1 MIPEFPMKQVE
12 EKRIVLCA
20 DDFGMNQA
28 INDGIVALA
37 GQGRLSATTCLVGGP
52 AFRSGAPA
60 LLASGLRSGL
70 HLNFTES
77 MGQAGLYM
85 PVSSL
90 IRLSLLRQ
98 LDAQQLRRQ
107 IDQQLDQYEDAMGQA
122 PAFVD
127 GHQHVH
133 QFAQIRTELVQALN
147 RRYPQRKPRL
157 RYTWPASLVGTPMA
171 QRLKAHIIGA
181 LGARPFAAL
190 ARQQSYPMN
199 RAFLGVYDFTGGR
212 QGYAALLQAWLRTAQ
227 DGDMV
232 MCHPAARA
240 QADDSLGAQR
250 YAEFQVLGSPELANW
265 LAAYGVRL

>member
-1 MIPEFPMKQVE
+1 MKQVK
-12 EKRIVLCA
+12 EKHIVLCA

-28 INDGIVALA
+28 VNDGIVALA

-85 PVSSL
+85 PVSYL
-90 IRLSLLRQ
+90 IRHSMLRQ
-98 LDAQQLRRQ
+98 LDVHQLRAQ
-107 IDQQLDQYEDAMGQA
+107 IDTQLDQYEDAMGQA

-133 QFAQIRTELVQALN
+133 QFAQIRTELLHALD
-147 RRYPQRKPRL
+147 RRYPQHKPRL
-157 RYTWPASLVGTPMA
+157 RYTWPARLTGTPIA

-190 ARQQSYPMN
+190 ARQQGYPMN
-199 RAFLGVYDFTGGR
+199 RAFLGVYDFAGGP
-212 QGYAALLQAWLRTAQ
+212 QGYAVLLQAWLQTVQ

-232 MCHPAARA
+232 MCHPAARV
-240 QADDSLGAQR
+240 QANDSLGAQR
-250 YAEFQVLGSPELANW
+250 YAEFQVLGSPDLGDW
-265 LAAYGVRL
+265 LSAYGVRL

>member
-1 MIPEFPMKQVE
+1 MKQVE

-28 INDGIVALA
+28 VNDGIVALA
-37 GQGRLSATTCLVGGP
+37 EQGRLSVTTCLVGGP
-52 AFRSGAPA
+52 VFRSGAPA

-98 LDAQQLRRQ
+98 LDVQQLRTQ
-107 IDQQLDQYEDAMGQA
+107 IDRQLDQYEDAMGQA

-133 QFAQIRTELVQALN
+133 QFAQIRTELVHALN
-147 RRYPQRKPRL
+147 RRYSQHKPRL
-157 RYTWPASLVGTPMA
+157 RYTWPASLAGTPM
-171 QRLKAHIIGA
+171 QQQLKAYIIGA

-190 ARQQSYPMN
+190 ARQQGYLMN
-199 RAFLGVYDFTGGR
+199 RAFLGVYDFSGGR
-212 QGYAALLQAWLRTAQ
+212 QGYAALVHAWLQTAQ
-227 DGDMV
+227 DGDMI
-232 MCHPAARA
+232 MCHPAASV
-240 QADDSLGAQR
+240 QANDSLGAQR
-250 YAEFQVLGSPELANW
+250 YAEFQVLTSPDLGGW
-265 LAAYGVRL
+265 LTAHGVHL